1 MDDFKCQTLDVMTL
15 NWLRGI
21 HCARRGTREHQISM
35 RGGLL
40 LRMYKMCALP
50 EKLGYIC
57 LWASQNWVSL
67 HYAPKGVGVATRE
80 DGWDGIRRRR
90 VPVTHL
96 LHHHFVV

>member
-21 HCARRGTREHQISM
+21 PLRQERDQGTRNFDAW
-35 RGGLL
+35 RTL

-50 EKLGYIC
+50 EKLGYVC
-57 LWASQNWVSL
+57 LWASRNWVSL
-67 HYAPKGVGVATRE
+67 HYAPGGVGVATRE